1 MTDSSIYGNDSPCC
15 SRTIVQKAVTTNDYG
30 YGSFGGVVS
39 SPRTGGGGEVG
50 FHTRVQGRRGS
61 VTEYSFQIQEA
72 SLAVAVEALVLNS
85 DAVNVQLS
93 SVETESSSSSN
104 LRTSFS
110 SERSSKEEPTRGT
123 FSDR

>member
-1 MTDSSIYGNDSPCC
+1 MTDSSIYANDSPYC
-15 SRTIVQKAVTTNDYG
+15 SRTIVQKASTTNDYG
-30 YGSFGGVVS
+30 YESFGGVVAS
-39 SPRTGGGGEVG
+39 ARTGGGGEVG
-50 FHTRVQGRRGS
+50 FRTRVQGRRGS

-85 DAVNVQLS
+85 DAVNDQLS

-110 SERSSKEEPTRGT
+110 SERSCKEEPTRGT